1 MVRSYGLY
9 SLANWLSR
17 WEEVNQMLKLF
28 IAAQTRWM
36 ELRENEK
43 GQAYVEYGIL
53 LAIVAVGLI
62 VVLTAFSG
70 KIGDAFNALANKVD
84 GS

>member
-1 MVRSYGLY
+1 
-9 SLANWLSR
+9 
-17 WEEVNQMLKLF
+17 MLKLF
-28 IAAQTRWM
+28 VALQTRYA
-36 ELRENEK
+36 ELRDSER

-70 KIGDAFNALANKVD
+70 KIGDAFNALAGKVD

>member
-1 MVRSYGLY
+1 
-9 SLANWLSR
+9 
-17 WEEVNQMLKLF
+17 MLKLF
-28 IAAQTRWM
+28 VALQTRYA
-36 ELRENEK
+36 ELRDSER

-62 VVLTAFSG
+62 VALGLFKDDIVKAFDAL
-70 KIGDAFNALANKVD
+70 GDMVD